1 MNITWRV
8 AGFALVAG
16 LALLLITL
24 ILKLLLAA
32 SVLFVLVRVA
42 GKRLAGRAFGNLGRE
57 GWSSAD
63 IISIDNPLYRS
74 PGGSQSPI
82 RIIPIG

>member
-1 MNITWRV
+1 MNMTWRV
-8 AGFALVAG
+8 IGLALVAG
-16 LALLLITL
+16 LSLLLITL

-42 GKRLAGRAFGNLGRE
+42 GKRLAGRAFGNLGRDR
-57 GWSSAD
+57 WQSSD
-63 IISIDNPLYRS
+63 LISIDNPTYRS
-74 PGGSQSPI
+74 SEGSRSFN